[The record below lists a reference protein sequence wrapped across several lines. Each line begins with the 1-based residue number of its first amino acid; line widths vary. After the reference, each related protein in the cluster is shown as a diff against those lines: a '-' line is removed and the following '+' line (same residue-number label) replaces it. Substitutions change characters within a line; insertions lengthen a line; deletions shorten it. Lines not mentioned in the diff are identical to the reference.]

1 MPQTQ
6 EQPVLSAVAA
16 GRDDLEAY
24 WLPFSGNRQ
33 FKTNPRM
40 IVAAEGCYYRDSD
53 GRRVFDAMSG
63 LWCCGFGHSRPEIA
77 EAVNRQLRELDYSP
91 AFQFGHPLVFELANR
106 VKEMTPAGLDY
117 VFFTNSGSESADTA
131 LKMAKAYWRAKGQP
145 EKSRLIG
152 RAKGYHGANFGGTGV
167 GGIEPNR
174 APYGELTPA
183 DHLPH
188 TLLPENAFSRGMPE
202 QGAELADALE
212 ELVEKHGASRIA
224 AVIVEPFCGSAG
236 VIVPPRGYLQRLRA
250 ICDKHDILLI
260 FDEVIT
266 GFGRAGGAFGAD
278 VFGVVPD
285 LMCLAKGLT
294 NGSVP
299 MGAVVASANIYQ
311 AFMETDAPEYLVEF
325 PHGYTYSG
333 HPVACAAGLAALEI
347 FEREKLADRVRD
359 LAPHFE
365 DALHGLR
372 GVRHITD
379 IRNFGLAGALQID
392 PAPGEP
398 ARRPFEIAL
407 ACWEKGLYVRWAGD
421 TVAMGPPF
429 ICEKHQID
437 EAFNILSDCIAKVT

>member
-6 EQPVLSAVAA
+6 EQPVFSAVAA

>member
-6 EQPVLSAVAA
+6 EQPVFSAVAA

-236 VIVPPRGYLQRLRA
+236 VIVPPRGYLRRLRA

>member
-1 MPQTQ
+1 MSQTQ
-6 EQPVLSAVAA
+6 QQPVFSAVAA

>member
-1 MPQTQ
+1 MSQTQ
-6 EQPVLSAVAA
+6 QQPVFSAVAA

-311 AFMETDAPEYLVEF
+311 AFMDTDAPEYLVEF

-429 ICEKHQID
+429 ICEKHEID

>member
-1 MPQTQ
+1 MSQTQ
-6 EQPVLSAVAA
+6 QQPVFSAVAA

-77 EAVNRQLRELDYSP
+77 EAVKRQLRELDYSP
-91 AFQFGHPLVFELANR
+91 AFHFGHPLVFELANR
-106 VKEMTPAGLDY
+106 AKEMTPAGLDY

-392 PAPGEP
+392 PASGEP

>member
-1 MPQTQ
+1 MPQIQ
-6 EQPVLSAVAA
+6 EQPVFSAVAA

-33 FKTNPRM
+33 FKANPRL

-117 VFFTNSGSESADTA
+117 VFFTNSGSESVDTA

-212 ELVEKHGASRIA
+212 ELVEKHEASRIA

-311 AFMETDAPEYLVEF
+311 AFMDTDAPEYLVEF

-333 HPVACAAGLAALEI
+333 HPVACAAGLAAMEI
-347 FEREKLADRVRD
+347 FEREKLEDRVRD

-398 ARRPFEIAL
+398 ARRPFEIAM

-437 EAFNILSDCIAKVT
+437 EACNILSDCIAKVT

>member
-1 MPQTQ
+1 MSQTQ
-6 EQPVLSAVAA
+6 QQPVFSAVAA

-117 VFFTNSGSESADTA
+117 VFFTNSGSEWADTA

-392 PAPGEP
+392 PASGEP

>member
-1 MPQTQ
+1 MSQTQ
-6 EQPVLSAVAA
+6 QQPVFSAVAA

-24 WLPFSGNRQ
+24 WLPVSGNRQ

-117 VFFTNSGSESADTA
+117 VFFTTSGSESADPA

-347 FEREKLADRVRD
+347 FEREKLADSVRD

>member
-1 MPQTQ
+1 M
-6 EQPVLSAVAA
+6 
-16 GRDDLEAY
+16 
-24 WLPFSGNRQ
+24 
-33 FKTNPRM
+33 
-40 IVAAEGCYYRDSD
+40 
-53 GRRVFDAMSG
+53 
-63 LWCCGFGHSRPEIA
+63 
-77 EAVNRQLRELDYSP
+77 
-91 AFQFGHPLVFELANR
+91 
-106 VKEMTPAGLDY
+106 
-117 VFFTNSGSESADTA
+117 
-131 LKMAKAYWRAKGQP
+131 
-145 EKSRLIG
+145 
-152 RAKGYHGANFGGTGV
+152 
-167 GGIEPNR
+167 
-174 APYGELTPA
+174 
-183 DHLPH
+183 
-188 TLLPENAFSRGMPE
+188 
-202 QGAELADALE
+202 
-212 ELVEKHGASRIA
+212 
-224 AVIVEPFCGSAG
+224 IVEPFCGSAG

-379 IRNFGLAGALQID
+379 IRNVGLAGALQID
-392 PAPGEP
+392 PASGEP

-437 EAFNILSDCIAKVT
+437 EACNILSDCIAKVT

>member
-1 MPQTQ
+1 MSQTQ
-6 EQPVLSAVAA
+6 QQPVFSAVAA

-266 GFGRAGGAFGAD
+266 GIGRAGGAFGAD

-379 IRNFGLAGALQID
+379 IRNFGLAGAC
-392 PAPGEP
+392 AGPGGS
-398 ARRPFEIAL
+398 L
-407 ACWEKGLYVRWAGD
+407 CSTVRGFTNLCTA
-421 TVAMGPPF
+421 
-429 ICEKHQID
+429 
-437 EAFNILSDCIAKVT
+437 

>member
-6 EQPVLSAVAA
+6 EQPVFSAVAA

-392 PAPGEP
+392 PASGEP

>member
-1 MPQTQ
+1 MSQTQ
-6 EQPVLSAVAA
+6 QQPVFSAVAA

-379 IRNFGLAGALQID
+379 LRNFGLGGALQID

>member
-1 MPQTQ
+1 MSQTQ
-6 EQPVLSAVAA
+6 QQPVFSAVAA

-333 HPVACAAGLAALEI
+333 HPVACAAGLAAMEI
-347 FEREKLADRVRD
+347 FEREKLAERVRD
-359 LAPHFE
+359 LAPYFE

>member
-1 MPQTQ
+1 MSQTQ
-6 EQPVLSAVAA
+6 QQPVFSAVAA

-174 APYGELTPA
+174 APYGGLTPA

-372 GVRHITD
+372 GARHITD

>member
-1 MPQTQ
+1 MSQTQ
-6 EQPVLSAVAA
+6 QQPVFSAVAA

-372 GVRHITD
+372 GARHITD

>member
-1 MPQTQ
+1 MSQTQ
-6 EQPVLSAVAA
+6 QQPVFSAVAA

-429 ICEKHQID
+429 ICE
-437 EAFNILSDCIAKVT
+437 